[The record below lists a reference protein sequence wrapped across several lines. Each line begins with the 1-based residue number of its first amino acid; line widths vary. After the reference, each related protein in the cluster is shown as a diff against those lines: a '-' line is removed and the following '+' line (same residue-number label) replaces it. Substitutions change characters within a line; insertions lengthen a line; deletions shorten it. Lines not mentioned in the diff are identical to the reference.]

1 MDRFGVAGTA
11 DPQANG
17 VHDGVQTITLSQVP
31 HPSAV
36 PRTLARPYS
45 VAPSNVLGKQ
55 GAHPVLW
62 CLS

>member
-1 MDRFGVAGTA
+1 MNRFGGAGRA
-11 DPQANG
+11 DPQAND

-36 PRTLARPYS
+36 PRTWARPYC

-55 GAHPVLW
+55 GTHLVLW
-62 CLS
+62 CLA